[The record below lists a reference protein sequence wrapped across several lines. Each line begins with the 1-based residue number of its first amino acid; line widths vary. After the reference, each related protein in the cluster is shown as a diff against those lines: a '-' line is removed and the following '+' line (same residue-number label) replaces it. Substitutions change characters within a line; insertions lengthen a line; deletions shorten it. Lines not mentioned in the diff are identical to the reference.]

1 MASKITLLLG
11 SLIAAIIAFTCIQN
25 NRSLL
30 TTSKEAK
37 QSPQTVA
44 HSAVTH
50 VTETNQTKPLK
61 ESVIA
66 NTATN
71 KTIAKV
77 PASLLY
83 RSDPTP
89 SLHVSL
95 NKQDETIALVEALSR
110 FCNPSECNLSTEFNE
125 TIQQAD
131 WQNDALALLEEIH
144 KSGLQEVRLQIEDKN
159 LSVTAILPDEKKRT
173 HIQTMLDRFTE
184 KGFDVDANL
193 TLSLT
198 SVSDKNVSVIET
210 NASVEPAKNIM
221 PKDAKQITGD
231 QNQNALRDLQQKRIM
246 KVQKSIDTLLKTHPI
261 YFKRN
266 SNELTLTSKQ
276 ILDKIIALVNKNSEE
291 IERLRILGHTDAS
304 GSAAY
309 NKQLS
314 QKRAESVKNYLYAHH
329 IKVQKLEAIGYGE
342 EKPLTKNPY
351 DKRNRRV
358 EIEIVKE
365 QSHD

>member
-30 TTSKEAK
+30 TASKKAR
-37 QSPQTVA
+37 QSPQTVSQ
-44 HSAVTH
+44 SAVTH
-50 VTETNQTKPLK
+50 VTETNQTEPLK

-71 KTIAKV
+71 KTVAKV

-89 SLHVSL
+89 SLHVNL

-131 WQNDALALLEEIH
+131 WQNDALALLEEIY
-144 KSGLQEVRLQIEDKN
+144 KSGLQEVRLKIEDKN
-159 LSVTAILPDEKKRT
+159 LSLTAILPDEKERT
-173 HIQTMLDRFTE
+173 HIQAMLDRFTE

-193 TLSLT
+193 TLPLT
-198 SVSDKNVSVIET
+198 SVSDKNASVIET
-210 NASVEPAKNIM
+210 NASVELTENTMQKGE
-221 PKDAKQITGD
+221 KQTGD
-231 QNQNALRDLQQKRIM
+231 QNRSTLTDLQRKRIM

-261 YFKRN
+261 YFKRD

-314 QKRAESVKNYLYAHH
+314 QKRAESVKNYLHAHH
-329 IKVQKLEAIGYGE
+329 IKVKKLEAVGYGE

>member
-1 MASKITLLLG
+1 MGSKITLLLG

-30 TTSKEAK
+30 TTSKEAG
-37 QSPQTVA
+37 QSPQTVSQ
-44 HSAVTH
+44 SAATH
-50 VTETNQTKPLK
+50 VTETNRTEPLK

-110 FCNPSECNLSTEFNE
+110 FCNPSKCNLSTEFNE

-144 KSGLQEVRLQIEDKN
+144 KSGLQKVRLQIEDKN
-159 LSVTAILPDEKKRT
+159 LSVTAILPDEKERT
-173 HIQTMLDRFTE
+173 HIQAMLDRFTE

-193 TLSLT
+193 TLPLT
-198 SVSDKNVSVIET
+198 SVSDKNASVIET
-210 NASVEPAKNIM
+210 NASVEPAENM
-221 PKDAKQITGD
+221 MQKDAKQTGD
-231 QNQNALRDLQQKRIM
+231 QNRSALTDLQQKRIM

-261 YFKRN
+261 YFKRD

-314 QKRAESVKNYLYAHH
+314 QKRAESVKNYLHAHH